1 MHCYASTSQ
10 VDGGWGLWRGST
22 QQHTLWEGYFI
33 LPYVGNC
40 YCTFAHLW
48 TAPVEGGWIIALFK
62 SPIMSHL
69 SGRSRVVPKVPRHH
83 LSCSSRFLAYQSAIR
98 TIGYALHGSP
108 ALRYECAAWKI
119 YYSKRSKAILRF
131 NWDFSSSSLLWS
143 STRSWPKNISTMM
156 LFWMLLLGSILIEW
170 LFWMSWTVIKTDVNM
185 VSFMPVTRSECLICQ
200 I

>member
-98 TIGYALHGSP
+98 TIGYALHRSP
-108 ALRYECAAWKI
+108 ALPYTMSVQHGRFIIPSEARL
-119 YYSKRSKAILRF
+119 YS
-131 NWDFSSSSLLWS
+131 
-143 STRSWPKNISTMM
+143 
-156 LFWMLLLGSILIEW
+156 GSIE
-170 LFWMSWTVIKTDVNM
+170 
-185 VSFMPVTRSECLICQ
+185 ICRRHHRCGRQ
-200 I
+200 PEVGLKISPQWCYFGCSC